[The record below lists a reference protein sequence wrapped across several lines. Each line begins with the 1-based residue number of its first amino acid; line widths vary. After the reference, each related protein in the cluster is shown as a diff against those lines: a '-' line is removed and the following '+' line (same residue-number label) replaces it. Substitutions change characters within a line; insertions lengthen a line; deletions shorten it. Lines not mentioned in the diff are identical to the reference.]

1 MLMRKWI
8 LALLAMASSG
18 ACMAATPELVRQISK
33 QNSILQGNERLYP
46 AEIQKDAAQ
55 SAVAEGGMWITTP
68 DGEHLFARTVRVDKQ
83 RDGNQT
89 WIGKIVT
96 TGGERSIVVTFGQNA
111 TFGSLVTSTGKPL
124 RLITQG
130 GKTYIT
136 KQDEQAAAA
145 RALQQV
151 PSATPSIDYR
161 LPPKVQASAK
171 DNIKTQAA
179 MQASIAMA
187 SAGTGPTIDVLLGYT
202 PGMVTQLGSVSS
214 VVTRLNYLVAVAN
227 QAYSDSQVNSRV
239 RLVGTMEVNYADDS
253 DDNSVLTDMV
263 NTSATGPLAAL
274 RARRAALGADL
285 VSLVRPFSSTGQG
298 GACGLGYLNGAGE
311 QTFTTAYA
319 PYGYSTIGDGSNGGY
334 YCLDITLAHE
344 MGHNMGL
351 AHDVADA
358 TGTGAFAYAYGWR
371 QTLTSGSFFTIMAY
385 GTGNEQSVPY
395 FANPGISLC
404 NGNPCGDPTTANQ
417 SLALNQTMP
426 IVAAFN
432 DPGEPGIDLDGDG
445 SADLILQNP
454 SIGQYASI
462 LVQDG
467 GAQSG
472 KIVSVAT
479 GYHIAAVGD
488 FDGNGFTDLVW
499 TSAANDLY
507 FWMNNGDGT
516 FTSKFAYTYPAGWT
530 LIGTADINSDGKA
543 DLLWMNKTTHQ
554 FGYWI
559 MNGSQVVSI
568 HSMTVTAGY
577 YIAAVGDFAGNGH
590 ADLVWTSPA
599 NDLYF
604 WMNDG
609 TGAFTSIRGMDYP
622 AGWQLVG
629 AGDIDGDH
637 NADLIWTNDSTHQF
651 AYWLMNGAT
660 RTGYN
665 IMSIGAGYHI
675 AAIDRFT
682 SGLASILWTTPGN
695 DLYLWMNNG
704 NSSFNSM
711 QVLSFPAAQAGSFYW
726 AYPTG
731 WSVVSNLISKP

>member
-1 MLMRKWI
+1 
-8 LALLAMASSG
+8 
-18 ACMAATPELVRQISK
+18 
-33 QNSILQGNERLYP
+33 
-46 AEIQKDAAQ
+46 
-55 SAVAEGGMWITTP
+55 MWITTP

-89 WIGKIVT
+89 WTGKIVT
-96 TGGERSIVVTFGQNA
+96 TGGERSVVVTFGQDA
-111 TFGSLVTSTGKPL
+111 TFGSLLTSTGKPL

-151 PSATPSIDYR
+151 PSATPAIDYR
-161 LPPKVQASAK
+161 LPPKVQASTS
-171 DNIKTQAA
+171 DNIKTRAA
-179 MQASIAMA
+179 MQASVAMA
-187 SAGTGPTIDVLLGYT
+187 STGSGPTIDVLLGYT
-202 PGMVTQLGSVSS
+202 PGMVTQLGSVSA

-227 QAYSDSQVNSRV
+227 QAYSDSQVNGSV

-253 DDNSVLTDMV
+253 DDSTVLTDMV
-263 NTSATGPLAAL
+263 NASATGPLAAL

-285 VSLVRPFSSTGQG
+285 VSLVRPFSVTGQDG
-298 GACGLGYLNGAGE
+298 ICGLAYLNGSGE
-311 QTFTTAYA
+311 ETFTTAYA
-319 PYGYSTIGDGSNGGY
+319 PYGYSTIGDGSNAGE
-334 YCLDITLAHE
+334 YCLDATLAHE

-351 AHDVADA
+351 AHDIADA
-358 TGTGAFAYAYGWR
+358 TGTGAFPYAYGWR

-385 GTGNEQSVPY
+385 GTGNQQPLPY

-404 NGNPCGDPTTANQ
+404 NGNPCGDPTQANQ
-417 SLALNQTMP
+417 TLALNQTMA

-445 SADLILQNP
+445 SADLMLQNP

-467 GAQSG
+467 AAESG
-472 KIVSVAT
+472 QVVSVAA

-488 FDGNGFTDLVW
+488 FDGNGTTDLAW

-507 FWMNNGDGT
+507 FWMNNGNGA
-516 FTSKFAYTYPAGWT
+516 FTASYWGTYPAGWT
-530 LIGTADINSDGKA
+530 LIGAADINSDGKA
-543 DLLWMNKTTHQ
+543 DLLWMNNTTHQ

-559 MNGSQVVSI
+559 MNGTKLVSLQTI
-568 HSMTVTAGY
+568 NVTAGY

-590 ADLVWTSPA
+590 IDLAWTSPA

-609 TGAFTSIRGMDYP
+609 TGMFTSIRGMDYP

-629 AGDIDGDH
+629 AADIDGDQRS
-637 NADLIWTNDSTHQF
+637 DLIWTNDSTHQF

-660 RTGYN
+660 RTDYN

-675 AAIDRFT
+675 VDIDRFT
-682 SGLASILWTTPGN
+682 SGLASIVWATPGN

-704 NSSFNSM
+704 GSSFNTTQM
-711 QVLSFPAAQAGSFYW
+711 LSFPASQGGFYW
-726 AYPTG
+726 AYPSG
-731 WSVVSNLISKP
+731 WSVVSSLISKP